1 MVSLLWETSSR
12 ESGDGFQG
20 VAEIELLENLVRQR
34 DAIQFPERVVVAVV
48 VEIFVARLQYPP
60 IVRILVW
67 LVGVLPE
74 QQPVL
79 VLDEKVVRKAWLPA
93 DVVKHRAD
101 LAVDVRHLVEHPPET
116 SEVIRVPSQMS
127 CDKRRL
133 GMLLEQPI
141 ALGHQRLE
149 SRKARILITAI
160 LEQRTLHPAPIREI
174 DRIPE
179 LLWVRGVDEDRDVE
193 AIRRIPD
200 RIELW
205 IVDSQA

>member
-1 MVSLLWETSSR
+1 WC
-12 ESGDGFQG
+12 
-20 VAEIELLENLVRQR
+20 
-34 DAIQFPERVVVAVV
+34 VVGLRG
-48 VEIFVARLQYPP
+48 EIFFHRPESPP

-67 LVGVLPE
+67 LVVVLPE
-74 QQPVL
+74 HQPVL

-160 LEQRTLHPAPIREI
+160 LEQRQLQPALIRVI

-179 LLWVRGVDEDRDVE
+179 LMWIRGVDEDRDVE
-193 AIRRIPD
+193 VSRRIPD

-205 IVDSQA
+205 IVDSQ